1 GIPQIQYE
9 NVGLNI
15 DMTPIV
21 TSDEVQ
27 MKMKIDSTS
36 IDGSTSTLTPTF
48 NQTTMQAVAKIRDG
62 QTTMIAGISQ
72 NTQSKNVKGLPLIGL
87 IPVLGRFFTTPDNQN
102 NQSDVVITVTPH
114 ILRSTEVTQDDHLT
128 LDVGPEQNP
137 RRQLTIE
144 QILYM
149 ADREQAQQNPVASKE
164 SPAPL
169 GLAPPVKPVGIVGP
183 IQPQPGVFVTPDGA
197 GVAVMPVPTEVS
209 SATVNTTAAT
219 GANNNNKPAPAAK
232 TVKTST
238 QATKPVDDDDDDDD
252 DTTAANKPNSPVQVI
267 VRASPVATKGQQ
279 LAAAVIVNGDA
290 MVTGATVALTYDPN
304 IFEVKG
310 VRNGG
315 MLSAGGL
322 DVEPQFAADSGVL
335 NVTLQRPDG
344 AAGIAARGQL
354 LYVILEVK
362 GKGKT
367 TLGLG
372 ELTSFRTQ
380 SGQPVP
386 VNLQG
391 ATIDVK

>member
-1 GIPQIQYE
+1 SNNNPANSFANNAFGFGIPQIQYE

-15 DMTPIV
+15 DMTPTV
-21 TSDEVQ
+21 TTDEVQ

-48 NQTTMQAVAKIRDG
+48 NQTTMSAVAKIRDG

-87 IPVLGRFFTTPDNQN
+87 IPILGRFFTTPDNQN

-114 ILRSTEVTQDDHLT
+114 ILRSAEVTTDDHLT

-149 ADREQAQQNPVASKE
+149 ADREQAQKNPAAGKE
-164 SPAPL
+164 AAAPL
-169 GLAPPVKPVGIVGP
+169 TLSPPAKPVGIVTP
-183 IQPQPGVFVTPDGA
+183 AIQPQPGVFVSPDGS

-209 SATVNTTAAT
+209 TSATPAN
-219 GANNNNKPAPAAK
+219 GANGNNKPGPAPK

-238 QATKPVDDDDDDDD
+238 QTTKPVDEDDDDDDDD
-252 DTTAANKPNSPVQVI
+252 ATAANKPNSPVQVI

-279 LAAAVIVNGDA
+279 LAAAVLVNGDA

-304 IFEVKG
+304 VFEVKG
-310 VRNGG
+310 VRDGG
-315 MLSAGGL
+315 MMRAGGV
-322 DVEPQFAADSGVL
+322 DAEPQFTAD
-335 NVTLQRPDG
+335 
-344 AAGIAARGQL
+344 A
-354 LYVILEVK
+354 
-362 GKGKT
+362 
-367 TLGLG
+367 
-372 ELTSFRTQ
+372 
-380 SGQPVP
+380 
-386 VNLQG
+386 
-391 ATIDVK
+391 